1 MRDCCDLHAMRR
13 RSATA
18 LAGDRATL
26 HAYRTLWH
34 ETPQL
39 IPFYFIFIDL
49 PDLTGG
55 MQPTAQLKATL
66 LQRGI
71 TPVTWRLVANCNA
84 PLILQALH
92 FYASS
97 NSRESVLDYL
107 LLLQLLG
114 FHRQPPWFM
123 WNPMLIHAHSARRI
137 RDEGSAARLE
147 IAAFRR
153 IVHLYEKGNAPQKAK
168 IREFF
173 NDVIRWIGEGS
184 NSQPIDIA
192 TFRHADW
199 DWFLRKAEAWKIEKY
214 SETYERRAKSWQ
226 TPFDTISIQG
236 YTAIALNS
244 PFMLW
249 KEAVAMHHC
258 VETYRTHCRSGK
270 VVVVSIRSEGRRRP
284 VATLSAKWQDDHYI
298 LEQAVGF
305 SNRSLSPNMRLLA
318 DRIVREM
325 NSALQ

>member
-1 MRDCCDLHAMRR
+1 
-13 RSATA
+13 
-18 LAGDRATL
+18 
-26 HAYRTLWH
+26 
-34 ETPQL
+34 
-39 IPFYFIFIDL
+39 
-49 PDLTGG
+49 
-55 MQPTAQLKATL
+55 
-66 LQRGI
+66 
-71 TPVTWRLVANCNA
+71 
-84 PLILQALH
+84 
-92 FYASS
+92 
-97 NSRESVLDYL
+97 
-107 LLLQLLG
+107 
-114 FHRQPPWFM
+114 M
-123 WNPMLIHAHSARRI
+123 WNPMLVHAHSARRI

-153 IVHLYEKGNAPQKAK
+153 IVHLYEKGNAPQRAK

-173 NDVIRWIGEGS
+173 NDVIRWIREGS

-192 TFRHADW
+192 TFRRADW

-236 YTAIALNS
+236 YTAVALNS

-270 VVVVSIRSEGRRRP
+270 AVVVSIRSEGRRRP

-305 SNRSLSPNMRLLA
+305 SNRSLSPNMRALA